1 MKQNESG
8 IFHLLVVVAGK
19 LPQLQEPPRY
29 STTKSMDLG
38 FAPPFLWTKSLVGL
52 LELEPFGLEK
62 YGAKLI
68 FWIWSSVE
76 LYQACP

>member
-1 MKQNESG
+1 
-8 IFHLLVVVAGK
+8 
-19 LPQLQEPPRY
+19 
-29 STTKSMDLG
+29 MDLG